1 MMEFR
6 RNPRLYNEQVYE
18 KRMLRPLPVTPVK
31 QKKSVISRA
40 LYPLIMVAAYGL
52 MYYFNQTSLTML
64 MFPLIMLVPA
74 LIVPALEDR
83 QNWKEAMAAYKSE
96 IIAYNEYLDDLD
108 LELEQIKQLCQLWS
122 RFDFPGPE
130 EELDRC
136 KNLDETLWC
145 KRAEYR
151 DFMSVCVGTYSAKFP
166 VQLEVD
172 YEQMVFHR
180 DEELKKRIQDLLDKY
195 DVIENTPLLVNM
207 RKYPCLGICDNSGLG
222 TTQEYLAGILISAIY
237 SYGYDEVKFM
247 IIAKD
252 DPANSLAEGKYQ
264 WTRWLPHCW
273 DEDKQNRYFA
283 STDSEK
289 SVLLS
294 YLTSVC
300 QERAIHEKVYLP
312 HYLVLIEDI
321 DFFEKNEIQRY
332 FTQTKNALGV
342 SLIFIADSKGLPSEV
357 ESIVNINK
365 TNSKFTNASMFGLA
379 EIEVCPRKAEI
390 YDVEEL
396 SRFLSSIQL
405 TDDSHSNGLPGF
417 ITLFDLYGEKSLS
430 PNNIAL
436 NWAKNYCYKDGIHA
450 VIGKKSSVELMDLD
464 MSDEHDGAHM
474 LVAGTTGSGK
484 SEFLQTFVVALA
496 SWYSPDEVSF
506 VFIDFKEGGMSES
519 FKELPHNAGSLTNID
534 DEIDYFAGRAITML
548 NNERKRRAKLLEPY
562 GQKINRYHEA
572 YHESE
577 NNLESLPHL
586 FIVIDEF
593 AEVIAQCSEFKEMII
608 SLSRVGR
615 SLGIHLILAT
625 QSPSQ
630 SVDSQI
636 WSNSN
641 CKICLKV
648 LNDDESNAV
657 LKVKDA
663 AYIQTRGR
671 AYCLTGGKSGLIEF
685 QTAWSG
691 APTSTKFMSTKVEVI
706 DGVSERLVLSK
717 DSENMYTA
725 ETQLSQVCNTFK
737 MVKASSGI
745 KSPHNVLTPSLPAEI
760 KLQMENTASGII
772 EHTVHA
778 FIGVGDYIS
787 EHKQEKVPIRLG
799 NGNNHVLVAG
809 PPNSGRS
816 NAVGQ
821 LVSQLEA
828 TYSANDVQFY
838 IIQYGSKSLKMFAD
852 SHIVAEYI
860 TNLMADISESEEK
873 IGRALT
879 FVREI
884 IKKRQRESSLRNE
897 PKLVFV
903 IDGWNQLISAFE
915 FYPEELL
922 SIMSLNPA
930 QYGVHF
936 VLVANTELI
945 GYRLSPYF
953 DTKLFM
959 KYDKSIMSI
968 EDFSY
973 EGSVL
978 PRKGRGLLFDTTLP
992 YPIEIQ
998 TFEEVRQ
1005 PLFSMDTDDT
1015 EPNRILHIPTFEM
1028 AFSQK
1033 GIWARNLY
1041 QETGGSS
1048 ILLGMC
1054 KKTLKWAT
1062 LSFDYHGIAMSY
1074 VDILPKDAFI
1084 RYVMNAFQKYNVT
1097 VIEEESR
1104 RQCFEGNII
1113 TNNDPDFLKQW
1124 AKQLQDDTVVIID
1137 YPGLVGNDC
1146 SDYSNLKMY
1155 PWQEVLRD
1163 KMAVGKI
1170 LIIWIEH
1177 VSRARNNSFFS
1188 DAISSYQKRIAM
1200 GGRGERHPYF
1210 SDRLDSSNTY
1220 LNSSEAFVSLEG
1232 GDCMVVHTMIDG

>member
-6 RNPRLYNEQVYE
+6 RNPRLYNDQINEV
-18 KRMLRPLPVTPVK
+18 RPLRPLPVTPVK
-31 QKKSVISRA
+31 QKRSVISRA

-64 MFPLIMLVPA
+64 LFPVIMLIPALVVPA
-74 LIVPALEDR
+74 IEDR
-83 QNWKEAMAAYKSE
+83 QNWKEAMDVYNAE
-96 IIAYNEYLDDLD
+96 IIAYNEYLDALD
-108 LELEQIKQLCQLWS
+108 LEFEQIKQSYQLWNA
-122 RFDFPGPE
+122 FDFPGTA

-136 KNLDETLWC
+136 KNLDATLWC
-145 KRAEYR
+145 KRAEYN
-151 DFMSVCVGTYSAKFP
+151 DFMNVCVGTYSAKFP

-172 YEQMVFHR
+172 YEQMVLHR
-180 DEELKKRIQDLLDKY
+180 DDKLKDKIKKLLDKY
-195 DVIENTPLLVNM
+195 DVIENTPLIVNL
-207 RKYPCLGICDNSGLG
+207 RNHPCLGVCDNSSLG
-222 TTQEYLAGILISAIY
+222 ITQEYLAGILLSAIY
-237 SYGYDEVKFM
+237 SYGYDEVK
-247 IIAKD
+247 IVVLAKNE
-252 DPANSLAEGKYQ
+252 PSNSLAEGKYQ

-273 DEDKQNRYFA
+273 DEDKKYRFFA
-283 STDSEK
+283 ATDSEK
-289 SVLLS
+289 TNVLL
-294 YLTSVC
+294 YLTNIC
-300 QERAIHEKVYLP
+300 QERVAHEGLHLP
-312 HYLVLIEDI
+312 HYLVLVEDVE
-321 DFFEKNEIQRY
+321 FFEKNGIQRF
-332 FTQTKNALGV
+332 FTQRKNTVGV
-342 SLIFIADSKGLPSEV
+342 SLIYISDTKGLPSQA

-365 TNSKFTNASMFGLA
+365 MNSTFTNASMFGLA
-379 EIEVCPRKAEI
+379 EIEITPRKAEI

-396 SRFLSSIQL
+396 SRFLSSVQL
-405 TDDSHSNGLPGF
+405 TDDSRTNELPSL
-417 ITLFDLYGEKSLS
+417 ITLFDLYGERSLS
-430 PNNIAL
+430 PNSIAL
-436 NWAKNYCYKDGIHA
+436 NWAKNYCYTDGIHA
-450 VIGKKSSVELMDLD
+450 VLGKKSPTEVMDLD

-496 SWYSPDEVSF
+496 SRYSPDEVSF

-572 YHESE
+572 YHESGE
-577 NNLESLPHL
+577 HLVALPHL

-671 AYCLTGGKSGLIEF
+671 AYCLTGGKPGLIEF

-691 APTSTKFMSTKVEVI
+691 APTSAKFLATKIEVI
-706 DGVSERLVLSK
+706 NGVNERLILSK
-717 DSENMYTA
+717 ELGNIYTA
-725 ETQLSQVCNTFK
+725 STQLSQVCDTCK
-737 MVKASSGI
+737 IVKTASGI
-745 KSPHNVLTPSLPAEI
+745 ALPHNVLTPSLPTEI
-760 KLQMENTASGII
+760 KLQLDGEGFISGRHI
-772 EHTVHA
+772 TDMY
-778 FIGVGDYIS
+778 IGVGDFIT
-787 EHKQEKVPIRLG
+787 EHKQEKVSISLG
-799 NGNNHVLVAG
+799 NGNNHLLIAG
-809 PPNSGRS
+809 APNSGRS

-828 TYSANDVQFY
+828 TCNASDIQFY
-838 IIQYGSKSLKMFAD
+838 IIQYGSKSLRSFD
-852 SHIVAEYI
+852 NSHIVAEYI
-860 TNLMADISESEEK
+860 TNLVADISETEEK
-873 IGRALT
+873 IGRTLT
-879 FVREI
+879 FIREI
-884 IKKRQRESSLRNE
+884 IKQRQIDNNSLNE
-897 PKLVFV
+897 PRLVFV

-922 SIMSLNPA
+922 SIMSLNPV

-936 VLVANTELI
+936 VLVANTELV

-953 DTKLFM
+953 DTKIFM
-959 KYDKSIMSI
+959 KYDKSVMSI

-978 PRKGRGLLFDTTLP
+978 PRKGRALMLDTVLP
-992 YPIEIQ
+992 YPVEIQ
-998 TFEEVRQ
+998 TFEEVQKPGNKPIARD
-1005 PLFSMDTDDT
+1005 MDTD
-1015 EPNRILHIPTFEM
+1015 RLLHIPTFDM
-1028 AFSQK
+1028 AFSQR
-1033 GIWARNLY
+1033 GTWARKLY
-1041 QETGGSS
+1041 QETNGDS

-1054 KKTLKWAT
+1054 KKTLEWAE
-1062 LSFDYHGIAMSY
+1062 LSFGYHGVAMSY
-1074 VDILPKDAFI
+1074 VDILPKDAFV
-1084 RYVMNAFQKYNVT
+1084 RYIISSFTKYKV
-1097 VIEEESR
+1097 VLLEEESR
-1104 RQCFEGNII
+1104 RHYFSGDIV
-1113 TNNDPDFLKQW
+1113 TSNDHEYLKEW
-1124 AKQLQDDTVVIID
+1124 AEQLKENTVVIID
-1137 YPGLVGNDC
+1137 YPGLAGNDC
-1146 SDYSNLKMY
+1146 DDYTNLKMY

-1163 KMAVGKI
+1163 KMAAGKM

-1210 SDRLDSSNTY
+1210 SDRLDSSNIY
-1220 LNSSEAFVSLEG
+1220 LDSADAFVSLDG
-1232 GDCMVVHTMIDG
+1232 GDCMVVRTMIDV